1 VPSRRQQPDS
11 AEKKASLPREKR
23 ILMRK
28 GTVVE
33 GSIRHRSDDTRGE
46 SGKNLVYRR

>member
-1 VPSRRQQPDS
+1 VPSRRQPDS
-11 AEKKASLPREKR
+11 AEKAASLPREKR

-33 GSIRHRSDDTRGE
+33 GSIRHTVE
-46 SGKNLVYRR
+46 VMTHVVNGKNLDYRR